1 MLALLKSPWRWLF
14 PRLQRWLP
22 ARHGQPVLAAIDRA
36 ATIFHNLYENGN
48 YDPSSN
54 GEGWL
59 LGRLASSSPKIIFD
73 VGANRGDYS
82 RLALTAC
89 P

>member
-1 MLALLKSPWRWLF
+1 MPALLKTPWRWLF

-22 ARHGQPVLAAIDRA
+22 VHHSQALLAAIDRA
-36 ATIFHNLYENGN
+36 ATAYHTFYENGN

-59 LGRLASSSPKIIFD
+59 LVPCQSG
-73 VGANRGDYS
+73 
-82 RLALTAC
+82 
-89 P
+89 